1 MTEEA
6 SALASRLARRLKK
19 RNWKLATAE
28 SCTGGLLA
36 STLTD
41 LSGSSKWFELGWI
54 TYSNDAKMKQLGISK
69 GCFEGED
76 MVGAVS
82 QMVALRMAQGAIRK
96 ASANVGIGITGIAG
110 PGGGTADKEVG
121 RVHVCVCIGEFFRV
135 RRGDIGSNDRVHNK
149 SAFVQFALRTAL
161 ETIDEHDLAEEVRRQ
176 QAESSESSESME
188 QTDVD
193 ASKDYNAEFTIAHL
207 SESDEEWRGQ
217 YTWTSDGT
225 VVDEIKRRVDFS
237 EETEW
242 SSD

>member
-41 LSGSSKWFELGWI
+41 LSGASKWFELGWI
-54 TYSNDAKMKQLGISK
+54 TYSNDAKMEQLGISK

-96 ASANVGIGITGIAG
+96 AAANVGIGITGIAG

-135 RRGDIGSNDRVHNK
+135 RRADIGSNDRVQNK

-161 ETIDEHDLAEEVRRQ
+161 ETIDEHDLAEEARRQ
-176 QAESSESSESME
+176 QAESPESME
-188 QTDVD
+188 
-193 ASKDYNAEFTIAHL
+193 NAEVESTNDYSAEFSISHL

-217 YTWTSDGT
+217 FTWTSDGT

>member
-1 MTEEA
+1 MAEEA
-6 SALASRLARRLKK
+6 SALASRLARRLKQ
-19 RNWKLATAE
+19 RRWTVATAE

-41 LSGSSKWFELGWI
+41 LSGASEWFSLGLV
-54 TYSNDAKMKQLGISK
+54 TYSNRAKMQQLGIRRS
-69 GCFEGED
+69 CFEGD
-76 MVGAVS
+76 TMVGAVS
-82 QMVALRMAQGAIRK
+82 QRVALRMAQGAIRL
-96 ASANVGIGITGIAG
+96 ASSDVSIGITGIAG

-135 RRGDIGSNDRVHNK
+135 RRAEMGGDDRVQNK

-161 ETIDEHDLAEEVRRQ
+161 EAIDEHDMAEELRRQ
-176 QAESSESSESME
+176 RSESDDEAEVSDE
-188 QTDVD
+188 QEGDEDVD
-193 ASKDYNAEFTIAHL
+193 ADLSIDQL

-217 YTWTSDGT
+217 FVWTSDGT

-242 SSD
+242 SAE

>member
-19 RNWKLATAE
+19 RNWTLATAE

-41 LSGSSKWFELGWI
+41 LSGASKWFELGWI
-54 TYSNDAKMKQLGISK
+54 TYSNKAKMEQLGISK

-82 QMVALRMAQGAIRK
+82 QMVALRMAQGAIRE
-96 ASANVGIGITGIAG
+96 AAANVGIGITGIAG

-135 RRGDIGSNDRVHNK
+135 RRTDIGSNDRVQNK

-176 QAESSESSESME
+176 QAESPESIEEAEVKSEKDYSSEFSI
-188 QTDVD
+188 
-193 ASKDYNAEFTIAHL
+193 KHL

-217 YTWTSDGT
+217 FTWTSDGT